1 MDRAA
6 GGDGPE
12 GEEALPARAAS
23 GAGPKLRPLR
33 PYPGPEVTAMVEIL
47 VVLAVAVSAWK
58 PARAVAKMLVAS

>member
-6 GGDGPE
+6 ARDGPE
-12 GEEALPARAAS
+12 GEEALPARAVSEAGLKVRPS
-23 GAGPKLRPLR
+23 G

-58 PARAVAKMLVAS
+58 PARAIARMVVAL